1 MVHISKLVRI
11 KNAILNNIKLDLLSN
26 HLLNKFTKHV
36 KENNRLENLGD
47 IISRFIWLEYYYKL
61 KTLGWSKEETLY
73 KIYTRELNKKL
84 CIELS
89 TLNTLD

>member
-36 KENNRLENLGD
+36 KENNRLENL
-47 IISRFIWLEYYYKL
+47 ISRFIWLEHYYKL

-84 CIELS
+84 CIGLS